1 MSQGWRIL
9 PSTRRSDRAA
19 FTLVELLVVITIIGI
34 LMGLL
39 LPAVNAA
46 REAGRRTQCQNNLRN
61 LAQALLQHES
71 AKGYLPT
78 AGWGYQWTGDADRG
92 SGLKQP
98 GSWAYC
104 ILPFIDQMAASQ
116 IGAGLA
122 DGNGNQSSPKA
133 KATLALVQTP
143 LALFHCPSRRRLQL
157 YPDAGSGQINCPAAT
172 LVAHIDYAG
181 NGGDNKQ
188 VDATQ
193 MPYGPGGAG
202 QPSSLSQGD
211 DPNFW
216 KSFTLNTGVIL
227 QHCQFKIAL
236 IADGASNTYLIGE
249 KYLTPDHYADGQDL
263 GDNENAYSGINW
275 DITRTTGFS
284 GATFGDTSHGGYQ
297 IPLQDTPGNSSLP
310 ATTSFWGFGSAHPG
324 SFVMVFCDSS
334 VHDISYTIDPETHR
348 RLANRADHQPI
359 DASKY

>member
-1 MSQGWRIL
+1 MSTMLQCSCLTAPERL
-9 PSTRRSDRAA
+9 RRG

-61 LAQALLQHES
+61 LAQAILQHES

-78 AGWGYQWTGDADRG
+78 AGWGYAWTGDADRG

-104 ILPFIDQMAASQ
+104 ILPYIDQVPASQ

-122 DGNGNQSSPKA
+122 DNNGSQTSPKA

-172 LVAHIDYAG
+172 SVAHIDYAG
-181 NGGDNKQ
+181 NGGDDKQ

-193 MPYGPGGAG
+193 TF
-202 QPSSLSQGD
+202 QPNSFSQGD
-211 DPNFW
+211 DPKFW
-216 KSFTLNTGVIL
+216 TSLTLDTGVIL
-227 QHCQFKIAL
+227 QHCQLKMAL

-249 KYLTPDHYADGQDL
+249 KYLTPDHYADGEDL
-263 GDNENAYSGINW
+263 GDNENAYSGVNW
-275 DITRTTGFS
+275 DTTRTSGFS
-284 GATFGDTSHGGYQ
+284 GAGFGDTSHGGYQ
-297 IPLQDTPGNSSLP
+297 IPLQDTPGNSSVP
-310 ATTSFWGFGSAHPG
+310 GTTSFWTFGSAHPG
-324 SFVMVFCDSS
+324 TFSMVFCDGS
-334 VHDISYTIDPETHR
+334 VHSISYSIDPETHR
-348 RLANRADHQPI
+348 RLSNRADGQPV
-359 DASKY
+359 DGSKF